1 MIFSSNFAA
10 SKFQPMQITII
21 VLVLLAAVVAL
32 LVLNTRKKMKVLK
45 DVKASEKILTLTDQN
60 FLNKTRSGVVL
71 VDFWAEWCMPCRMQ
85 IPVLNELADEAKGK
99 FTVAKLNVD
108 EQQKTAS
115 MFKVRSI
122 PTMVL
127 MKNGKEI
134 HRFVGVKT
142 KDYLLRELDRR
153 TNL

>member
-1 MIFSSNFAA
+1 
-10 SKFQPMQITII
+10 MQITII
-21 VLVLLAAVVAL
+21 VLVLLAAIVVL
-32 LVLNTRKKMKVLK
+32 LVLNTRKKMKALK